1 MVLFITRAS
10 DSIKLHYPLSVCLQV
25 IITHGGSYD
34 ATVLDMVDV
43 ALIKS
48 LLHERRGDLQ
58 QHLGHSAEALK
69 CYKKSN
75 AYR

>member
-1 MVLFITRAS
+1 MVLVQTRAPY
-10 DSIKLHYPLSVCLQV
+10 SIKLHYPPTVCLQV

-34 ATVLDMVDV
+34 AGVLDMLDV

-48 LLHERRGDLQ
+48 HLHERRGDLQ
-58 QHLGHSAEALK
+58 QYLGHSAEALK